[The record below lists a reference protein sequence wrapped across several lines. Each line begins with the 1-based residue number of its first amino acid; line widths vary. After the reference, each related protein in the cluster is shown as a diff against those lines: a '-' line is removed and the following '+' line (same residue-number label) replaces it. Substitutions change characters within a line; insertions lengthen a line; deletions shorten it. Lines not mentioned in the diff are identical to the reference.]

1 MKNTFSLILFC
12 LFTTV
17 LFAQKTVNDANA
29 EVRKVGSFTALSVSN
44 AFDVIITQ
52 GTEEGLAVSASDK
65 EDVQYI
71 KTEVSGGTLKIW
83 FDHKDKKFWSKN
95 RKLRAYVS
103 VKKLEELKASGAC
116 DIKIEGGLSA
126 TNFKLILSGASD
138 LDGKLNISGSLDIH
152 ASGASDIDITGSA
165 NEITIDANGAS
176 DVTAIDFTANSCK
189 KIEGSGASS
198 ISISVTNDIAEAK
211 LSGAS
216 SLVYKGNPSVKN
228 IKTSGASSIS
238 RRS

>member
-1 MKNTFSLILFC
+1 MKKM
-12 LFTTV
+12 FTLVFVALCTTAV
-17 LFAQKTVNDANA
+17 FAQKTINDANA
-29 EVRKVGSFTALSVSN
+29 ELRKVGSFTSLSVSN

-52 GTEEGLAVSASDK
+52 SNEHGLAVSANDK
-65 EDVQYI
+65 DDVQYI
-71 KTEVSGGTLKIW
+71 NTEVSGTTLKIW
-83 FDHKDKKFWSKN
+83 FDNDKKFWPKN
-95 RKLRAYVS
+95 RKLKAYVS

-126 TNFKLILSGASD
+126 SNFKLSLSGASD
-138 LDGKLNISGSLDIH
+138 LEGKINLSGSLTID
-152 ASGASDIDITGSA
+152 ASGASDIEITGSA
-165 NEITIDANGAS
+165 NEISIDASGAS
-176 DVTAIDFTANSCK
+176 EVKAIGFTANSCK

-198 ISISVTNDIAEAK
+198 ISISVTNDIGEAK

>member
-1 MKNTFSLILFC
+1 MKKIFSLVLIS
-12 LFTTV
+12 LFTIS
-17 LFAQKTVNDANA
+17 LYAQKTVNDANA
-29 EVRKVGSFTALSVSN
+29 EVRKVGSFTSLSVSN

-52 GTEEGLAVSASDK
+52 GAEEGLAVSASDK
-65 EDVQYI
+65 EDIQYI
-71 KTEVSGGTLKIW
+71 KTEVSGNTLKIW
-83 FDHKDKKFWSKN
+83 FDSPKKIWVKN

-103 VKKLEELKASGAC
+103 VKKLEELKASGAS
-116 DIKIEGGLSA
+116 DINVEGSLSA
-126 TNFKLILSGASD
+126 ADFKLSLSGASD
-138 LDGKLNISGSLDIH
+138 FDGKINASGSMEIH
-152 ASGASDIDITGSA
+152 SSGASDIEITGSA
-165 NEITIDANGAS
+165 NEISIDASGAS
-176 DVTAIDFTANSCK
+176 NVKAIGFTANSCK

-238 RRS
+238 RKS